1 MDLFF
6 LKSFIKDNYNIDIK
20 DGLIIQSINANKEN
34 CVFVKQFIYNKNSYY
49 YIYQFYKN
57 RF

>member
-1 MDLFF
+1 M
-6 LKSFIKDNYNIDIK
+6 YVVDIK
-20 DGLIIQSINANKEN
+20 DDLIIQSINANKEN
-34 CVFVKQFIYNKNSYY
+34 CVFVKQFNYNKNSYY

>member
-1 MDLFF
+1 M
-6 LKSFIKDNYNIDIK
+6 YVVDIK
-20 DGLIIQSINANKEN
+20 EDLIIQSINANKEN
-34 CVFVKQFIYNKNSYY
+34 CVFVKQFNYNKDPYS